1 VENAEDLFNDPQL
14 KQRQAFVS
22 LDHCEIGTYQI
33 STAVFRSSKYSNKP
47 RSPAPL
53 LGEHSEYILKEFLGM
68 SDEEI
73 AELVVGEVLQ

>member
-1 VENAEDLFNDPQL
+1 M
-14 KQRQAFVS
+14 
-22 LDHCEIGTYQI
+22 GTYQI
-33 STAVFRSSKYSNKP
+33 STAVFRSSEFSNKP

-53 LGEHSEYILKEFLGM
+53 IGEHSEYILKEFLGM